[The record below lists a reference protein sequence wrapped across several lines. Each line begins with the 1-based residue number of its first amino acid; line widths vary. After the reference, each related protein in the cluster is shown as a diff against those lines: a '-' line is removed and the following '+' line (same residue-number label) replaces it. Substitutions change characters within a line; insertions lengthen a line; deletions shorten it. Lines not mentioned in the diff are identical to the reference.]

1 MQMPDDYYKVLGVQ
15 KGASADEI
23 KKAYR
28 ELALKYHPDRNPDK
42 EATERFKEVN
52 EAYAVLSD
60 PEKRR
65 QYDAYGPAGFG
76 QKYSE
81 EEIFRNFDFEQIFKD
96 IGINFGFGS
105 GGQPFGSFFEQGA
118 ARQGGEGQSILYRM
132 ELPLDEIADGVQ
144 KEISVRHVKVCD
156 RCKGSLAE
164 PGTKVI
170 RCPEC
175 GGTGRIVTTTN
186 TFFGRMQSVAACRRC
201 GGRGKSYEKRCRK
214 CNGKGGVVDTERI
227 MVTIPA
233 GVYDGARL
241 RLEGMGD
248 YGPDGNGDLY
258 VEIHERKHPVF
269 AREGDN
275 VHAQVRVP
283 FYTAILGGRITVP
296 TLHGEKEI
304 AIEQGTQQG
313 KSIILRG
320 EGIRRLRGSGA
331 GDEIITINIE
341 IPGSLSGEQRE
352 LIERFRDREGSQRR
366 KFGFV

>member
-1 MQMPDDYYKVLGVQ
+1 M
-15 KGASADEI
+15 
-23 KKAYR
+23 
-28 ELALKYHPDRNPDK
+28 
-42 EATERFKEVN
+42 F
-52 EAYAVLSD
+52 
-60 PEKRR
+60 
-65 QYDAYGPAGFG
+65 
-76 QKYSE
+76 
-81 EEIFRNFDFEQIFKD
+81 
-96 IGINFGFGS
+96 
-105 GGQPFGSFFEQGA
+105 
-118 ARQGGEGQSILYRM
+118 
-132 ELPLDEIADGVQ
+132 
-144 KEISVRHVKVCD
+144 
-156 RCKGSLAE
+156 
-164 PGTKVI
+164 VI
-170 RCPEC
+170 RLPN
-175 GGTGRIVTTTN
+175 GNLQVPHTAIHSGDGRVI
-186 TFFGRMQSVAACRRC
+186 
-201 GGRGKSYEKRCRK
+201 
-214 CNGKGGVVDTERI
+214 
-227 MVTIPA
+227 
-233 GVYDGARL
+233 
-241 RLEGMGD
+241 
-248 YGPDGNGDLY
+248 GDLY